1 MNIATRVLLE
11 LQETTLLA
19 ARAARGLFKRPRYIP
34 ESIAQMDAIGV
45 GSLTIII
52 LTGFFTGGVLTLQ
65 TYPTLKYYGAQG
77 QTGYLVALSLIRELG
92 PVLTALMVTGRVGSA
107 IAAELGSMSVSQQID
122 AMRALGT
129 DPVRKLVTPR
139 IIALLITLPL
149 LTVIGDVVGI
159 VGGWSVAG
167 GLYGMSSDMFF
178 SSVRDGISTDDII
191 GGIIK
196 PMVFMASTD
205 IEINP
210 TTLPPSYDGQV
221 SEDAAESTFAEV
233 DDRERAIP
241 AIEFRDVHL
250 SFDERKVLN
259 GLTFKVMK
267 GETKIILGGSG
278 CGKSTTIKL
287 VLGLLK
293 PDSGQILVDGEDITN
308 YTELE
313 MMRVRKKIGMV
324 FQEGALFD
332 SLSVYD
338 NVAFRLHEQGVPEE
352 EVEPEVRRMLR
363 FVNLEDAID
372 KMPIELSGGMRRRVG
387 IARAL
392 VGDPKIVMFDEPTA
406 GLDPPTART
415 ICELAMK
422 LRDLEDVSSIFVT
435 HEMNNLEYLSSE
447 YAVVNDAGDV
457 VFELEG
463 ERLCLINTKV
473 LMLRDGQPIFSGT
486 DEALKKAEDP
496 YIQKFLR
503 GH

>member
-1 MNIATRVLLE
+1 MSF
-11 LQETTLLA
+11 QESPVTED
-19 ARAARGLFKRPRYIP
+19 RHP
-34 ESIAQMDAIGV
+34 
-45 GSLTIII
+45 
-52 LTGFFTGGVLTLQ
+52 
-65 TYPTLKYYGAQG
+65 
-77 QTGYLVALSLIRELG
+77 LSQ
-92 PVLTALMVTGRVGSA
+92 S
-107 IAAELGSMSVSQQID
+107 
-122 AMRALGT
+122 
-129 DPVRKLVTPR
+129 
-139 IIALLITLPL
+139 
-149 LTVIGDVVGI
+149 GI
-159 VGGWSVAG
+159 
-167 GLYGMSSDMFF
+167 
-178 SSVRDGISTDDII
+178 
-191 GGIIK
+191 
-196 PMVFMASTD
+196 
-205 IEINP
+205 
-210 TTLPPSYDGQV
+210 DGQV
-221 SEDAAESTFAEV
+221 SENAAESTFHEV
-233 DDRERAIP
+233 DDRDRAIP
-241 AIEFRDVHL
+241 AIEFREVSL
-250 SFDERKVLN
+250 AFDDRQVLN
-259 GLTFKVMK
+259 GLSFKVMK

-293 PDSGQILVDGEDITN
+293 PDSGQVLVDGEDITN
-308 YTELE
+308 YNEVQ
-313 MMRVRKKIGMV
+313 MMKVRKKIGMV

-352 EVEPEVRRMLR
+352 EVEPEVRRMLE

-447 YAVVNDAGDV
+447 YAVVNDAGEV
-457 VFELEG
+457 VFEKEG
-463 ERLCLINTKV
+463 ERLCLINCKT
-473 LMLRDGQPIFSGT
+473 LMMREGRVIFSGT
-486 DEALKKAEDP
+486 DETLKKADDP